1 MSGQRYK
8 KYTDIEKFRNEYLQ
22 TLALQANINEMNME
36 ANKTYKETGQLPAVS
51 QMKDTRTTSEI
62 LADSEKLKND
72 IIAQIASVSS
82 VPFGQ
87 LVIKSVLEHPL
98 NADNKLLIFLA
109 QRIDDLMSN
118 LKKIYKYGIKG
129 DTNDAEQF
137 VNFVSTMYNDKNF
150 LVAQSKSFMDR
161 VGAKTI
167 SGGVGGQYFAIYENI
182 VKTGATILSIR
193 NDLAIELKP
202 VLKITN
208 EIKNIFNNDIFLN
221 MGQIID
227 YVSFLKRAI
236 PANQNES
243 QEIED
248 EVIELEM
255 EETPIY
261 DVVENNE
268 YDFNK
273 PKEHRYNDG
282 SRRLE
287 SNRGKLRDFLFIYM
301 DFLNNGLPNASILAS
316 LIKQLITSVKNLKNG
331 IVPLTQASKLGS
343 ILKNQLYITFVQT
356 LKVINETTLNI
367 NSALNPAEIWVIRNL
382 KKLVEDRESL
392 FPHRKQVQRQGQ
404 VQGQQRGQ
412 APQEIQQLNAPNNTE
427 ENDEH
432 IELETEEPNNTVE
445 NNTVE
450 NNEEE
455 NNEEEEARD
464 KERIMGL
471 RNQIR
476 QLNVEFSWGPEEQTE
491 ANVLRFG
498 AEIKQAQ
505 GNLNKAIANYE
516 RKYNKNFVYGSGI
529 AKRRGRPKGSGI
541 GKRITYKES
550 VKAHTSTSNGVS
562 ETPRFIKFGKYLINY
577 HKLNNNDTFA
587 LKRINGGNI
596 AEIPSVKISKN
607 LKEVF
612 KKMVGGGAVTYSDIS
627 KLSDPEKAYLHKI
640 SQKSNILDKFDI
652 PAPSKDTEEKD
663 IHNFEVM
670 RGEIMAGNDSK
681 ELIKKFKIHIMKLS
695 KNGTLPKK
703 EVTEILTDLLEL
715 GI

>member
-161 VGAKTI
+161 VGSKTI

-193 NDLAIELKP
+193 NDLANSLIGITDEIENL
-202 VLKITN
+202 LN
-208 EIKNIFNNDIFLN
+208 NNIYTN

-227 YVSFLKRAI
+227 YISFLKRAI
-236 PANQNES
+236 PSNQNES
-243 QEIED
+243 KEIED
-248 EVIELEM
+248 ELIELDM
-255 EETPIY
+255 EEIPIY
-261 DVVENNE
+261 DEVENDDYEFDKPNE
-268 YDFNK
+268 HIYKGSYN
-273 PKEHRYNDG
+273 PIGRNREELKE
-282 SRRLE
+282 
-287 SNRGKLRDFLFIYM
+287 FIFKYM

-316 LIKQLITSVKNLKNG
+316 LIKQLILSVKNLKNG
-331 IVPLTQASKLGS
+331 IEPLNEALNVLKPPEFNS

-356 LKVINETTLNI
+356 LKVMNEITLNI
-367 NSALNPAEIWVIRNL
+367 YSALNPAEIWVMRNL
-382 KKLVEDRESL
+382 KKLVIDRERL
-392 FPHRKQVQRQGQ
+392 FPHRRQVQEQATL
-404 VQGQQRGQ
+404 QGQQRGQ
-412 APQEIQQLNAPNNTE
+412 APQQIQQFNVPNNVQNILE
-427 ENDEH
+427 EEGDD
-432 IELETEEPNNTVE
+432 TKD
-445 NNTVE
+445 
-450 NNEEE
+450 EEE
-455 NNEEEEARD
+455 NKEINADEEEKD
-464 KERIMGL
+464 KNKIRALQNSIEELKEENAYANPATMDDRIKA
-471 RNQIR
+471 I
-476 QLNVEFSWGPEEQTE
+476 
-491 ANVLRFG
+491 G
-498 AEIKQAQ
+498 AEIRQTEKALYEAI
-505 GNLNKAIANYE
+505 NAYNK
-516 RKYNKNFVYGSGI
+516 KYNKVYGSGI